1 MSEAVGDSTHWKTVW
16 VCWPRYIPRH
26 RFQKEKACLLQPRPE
41 RDGLPHR
48 ASHDRPADVWIP
60 HGKDMIP
67 EAWDSAVTSS
77 LRPATR
83 NPRPTTTPTQNL
95 AEYENL
101 KRTLHDIANRCH
113 RSGLR
118 FTQCSSMVT
127 QEAGETR
134 HTTWSS
140 GSLTDSPPPLS
151 AHQSTPVS
159 NWLSAS
165 LSCRDVFGWLPQETP
180 PHPSVP
186 TTGGQPGMTQ
196 ALTPGQ
202 PTSTTTSPLR

>member
-1 MSEAVGDSTHWKTVW
+1 MPSSAPCRC
-16 VCWPRYIPRH
+16 VCFICQ
-26 RFQKEKACLLQPRPE
+26 RFDTLETACCFAPKLRLIAFYLCALQPRPE
-41 RDGLPHR
+41 PDGLPHR

-83 NPRPTTTPTQNL
+83 NPGPTTTPTQNL
-95 AEYENL
+95 AEHENL
-101 KRTLHDIANRCH
+101 KRTLHDTANRCH

-165 LSCRDVFGWLPQETP
+165 LACHVATCSAGCLKRRLHTP
-180 PHPSVP
+180 RSR
-186 TTGGQPGMTQ
+186 
-196 ALTPGQ
+196 
-202 PTSTTTSPLR
+202 PLVASLG